1 MLKLMLV
8 EDGKVLLEMPLSM
21 KSWDRRELKQELDG
35 FDEQIESMSGLFRV
49 LSNEGRMRMMSAFFE
64 SEDRNMAFT
73 QLMNELGMNPKL
85 IWDSTKRLSRSGL
98 IEKDDEG
105 RYLPTREGEAQFLV
119 LGVAMRHIMQILR
132 EM

>member
-1 MLKLMLV
+1 
-8 EDGKVLLEMPLSM
+8 
-21 KSWDRRELKQELDG
+21 
-35 FDEQIESMSGLFRV
+35 MSELFRV

-73 QLMNELGMNPKL
+73 ELMNELGMNPKL

-98 IEKDDEG
+98 IEKDEEG

-119 LGVAMRHIMQILR
+119 LGVAMRRIMQILR

>member
-73 QLMNELGMNPKL
+73 ELMNELGMNPKL

>member
-8 EDGKVLLEMPLSM
+8 EDGKVLLEMPLST
-21 KSWDRRELKQELDG
+21 KSWDRRELRQELDG
-35 FDEQIESMSGLFRV
+35 FEEQIESMSELFRV

-73 QLMNELGMNPKL
+73 ELMNELGMNPKL

-98 IEKDDEG
+98 IEKDEEG

-119 LGVAMRHIMQILR
+119 LGVAMRRIMQILR

>member
-35 FDEQIESMSGLFRV
+35 FEEQIESMSGLFRV

-73 QLMNELGMNPKL
+73 ELMNELGMNPKL